1 MADCSQYES
10 LISHK
15 NRIKELEDTLVHV
28 LERIA
33 DLEKRDGVRTRQEHA
48 QEMAMDFRDS
58 AGLSRA
64 GIEY

>member
-1 MADCSQYES
+1 MGCEQYES

-33 DLEKRDGVRTRQEHA
+33 ALEKRDEARTRQEHE
-48 QEMAMDFRDS
+48 QEMALDFRNA

-64 GIEY
+64 GIEF